1 MKTILFQVYISKD
14 PTQETDGKLTQQ
26 EEKVIE
32 TIYEGREAGLREVL
46 KDDEAP
52 KEIEI
57 AQICYHSI
65 SRKKGEGLAAGGR

>member
-1 MKTILFQVYISKD
+1 MKAVLPQVYISKD
-14 PTQETDGKLTQQ
+14 PTQKTDGKLTQQ

-32 TIYEGREAGLREVL
+32 TFYEGREAGLREVL

-57 AQICYHSI
+57 AQIYYHSI
-65 SRKKGEGLAAGGR
+65 SRRTEEGLAAGGR